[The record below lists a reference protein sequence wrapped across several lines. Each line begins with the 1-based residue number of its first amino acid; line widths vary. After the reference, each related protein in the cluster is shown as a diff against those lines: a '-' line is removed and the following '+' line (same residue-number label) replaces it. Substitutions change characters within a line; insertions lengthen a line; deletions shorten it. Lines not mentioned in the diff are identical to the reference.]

1 MGVWKF
7 NASDPSDVEVE
18 LTQKDQF
25 DNDEVD
31 LRHALVREA
40 IQNSGDAP
48 AGDGPVKVRFGFSE
62 IAGDDLD
69 RFAAHYSGLKTH
81 LEACEIDAAV
91 LDAGH
96 MRTLVIEDFNTRG
109 LTGAPDALDDGNFH
123 NFWRRHGK
131 SKKSGKAGGRW
142 GLGKLVYPA
151 SSRIRS
157 FYGLT
162 VRKDDP
168 GPLLM
173 GQSVL
178 ANHSTG
184 DGLLYKPHGFWYSGN
199 HSDGLGLQLPVTEP
213 GEIEQFRQALG
224 ITRTDQTGLSIA
236 VPFVLDEITDAV
248 LVEAVLENYFF
259 PLLTGRLE
267 VEVGST
273 LIDRNTFMDVAA
285 ASDSK
290 VLKDLPFDFIREV
303 SEADAAE
310 AIIASG
316 RIGPARLE
324 SRAFTEEAL
333 EQVKEKYKAGKQVCV
348 HLPVGLTRKNG
359 EQATGTARLF
369 LKALPEGHKPYALFS
384 RGSIVL
390 PGERRYFAGSA
401 SYGAFVVDDDDL
413 ASFLGDAENPAHTS
427 WNGNAEKLSKNWSN
441 PGNTL
446 RAIRYALRDLYTLV
460 AEQVE
465 SEDADALVDFFS
477 LAEQAAAKSG
487 RRRKTPKP
495 DPDVKPRE
503 AALRIQARK
512 GGFRIASGPATKD
525 WSFPRLIRTRLA
537 YDMIGGDPFKRHS
550 VHDFDLT
557 RNRITLEAK
566 NLEIVR
572 REKNV
577 LVLKAEAPDFSLDA
591 SGFDDNRDLV
601 VEARAR

>member
-1 MGVWKF
+1 MGTWKF
-7 NASDPSDVEVE
+7 NDFIPSDVEVE

-48 AGDGPVKVRFGFSE
+48 AGDGPVKVRFGFTK
-62 IAGDDLD
+62 IAGGNLD
-69 RFAAHYSGLKTH
+69 RFVAHYDGLRPH
-81 LEACEIDAAV
+81 LRACEIDTAV
-91 LDAGH
+91 LEADS
-96 MRTLVIEDFNTRG
+96 MRSLVIEDFNTKG
-109 LTGAPDALDDGNFH
+109 LTGAPDDLDDGNFH

-151 SSRIRS
+151 SSQIRA

-162 VRKDDP
+162 VRDGDT

-173 GQSVL
+173 GQAVL
-178 ANHSTG
+178 ENHKTD
-184 DGLLYKPHGFWYSGN
+184 DGKHFKPHGFWYSGS
-199 HSDGLGLQLPVTEP
+199 HSDELRLQLPIIESS
-213 GEIEQFRQALG
+213 EITLFREALG

-236 VPFVLDEITDAV
+236 VPFVHDEITEPV
-248 LVEAVLENYFF
+248 LIEAVLENYFF

-273 LIDRNTFMDVAA
+273 LIDRHTFMDVAA
-285 ASDSK
+285 AQDSK

-303 SEADAAE
+303 SEADGEE
-310 AIIASG
+310 AVVAS
-316 RIGPARLE
+316 RHIGPSRLDAK
-324 SRAFTEEAL
+324 AFPDAVIEE
-333 EQVKEKYKAGKQVCV
+333 VKQRYKAGKSVCV
-348 HLPVGLTRKNG
+348 HAPVSLTKKDRQQV
-359 EQATGTARLF
+359 EGTARLF
-369 LKALPEGHKPYALFS
+369 LRALPEGHKPYALFS

-390 PGERRYFAGSA
+390 PGERRYFADSA
-401 SYGAFVVDDDDL
+401 AYGAFVVDDDDL

-441 PGNTL
+441 SGNTL

-465 SEDADALVDFFS
+465 SHDADALVDFFS
-477 LAEQAAAKSG
+477 LAEQSAAKKG
-487 RRRKTPKP
+487 KKRKTPKP
-495 DPDVKPRE
+495 DPDVTPRE
-503 AALRIQARK
+503 PAIRIQARK
-512 GGFRIASGPATKD
+512 GGFRIASGPAAKEWT
-525 WSFPRLIRTRLA
+525 FPRLVRARLA
-537 YDMIGGDPFKRHS
+537 YDLIGADPFKRHS

-557 RNRITLEAK
+557 KNRISLDTI
-566 NLEIVR
+566 NLEIVK
-572 REKNV
+572 REKNA
-577 LVLKAEAPDFSLDA
+577 LILKAEADDFSLDA

-601 VEARAR
+601 VEAWAR